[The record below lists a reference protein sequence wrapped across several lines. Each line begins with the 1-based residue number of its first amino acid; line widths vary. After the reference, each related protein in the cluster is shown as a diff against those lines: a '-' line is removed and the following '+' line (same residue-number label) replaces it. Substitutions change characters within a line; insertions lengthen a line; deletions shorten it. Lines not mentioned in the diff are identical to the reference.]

1 MSHVRKLFESCRC
14 SPVWLVLGVY
24 RQQIDRVYLQN
35 FLSNKTH
42 KNTISVDL
50 RRIFLEFLPA
60 DGKLMASEAKAA
72 GVAWG
77 SCEECHWRR
86 DKWCANGSLA
96 ASWSILPQFLHTIS
110 STISSTIS
118 INFLE
123 MKKKMKFKR
132 PVKIGWSWCFVY
144 FCSHFVLSPWGMVQ
158 GQDGSNDRADEKGH
172 SGMSGFVAKSG
183 NLMFELP
190 QTILQESATESG
202 LKFIEELRKAAKEVV
217 FQVQSSRC
225 WLFFWSSTLVG
236 RLAKTSKY
244 WQNFR
249 ANLAGSDT

>member
-1 MSHVRKLFESCRC
+1 MCQMSHVRKLFESCRC

-110 STISSTIS
+110 STQFPPQFPPQFLSISWRWKKNEIQAPCKNWL
-118 INFLE
+118 IVMLRLFL
-123 MKKKMKFKR
+123 
-132 PVKIGWSWCFVY
+132 
-144 FCSHFVLSPWGMVQ
+144 
-158 GQDGSNDRADEKGH
+158 
-172 SGMSGFVAKSG
+172 
-183 NLMFELP
+183 
-190 QTILQESATESG
+190 
-202 LKFIEELRKAAKEVV
+202 
-217 FQVQSSRC
+217 
-225 WLFFWSSTLVG
+225 
-236 RLAKTSKY
+236 
-244 WQNFR
+244 
-249 ANLAGSDT
+249 

>member
-123 MKKKMKFKR
+123 MKKMKFKR

-144 FCSHFVLSPWGMVQ
+144 FCSHLFSVPEEWFKAKMVPMIVQMRKVTLGCLDLLQNVVIWCLNCHRQSCRSPPP
-158 GQDGSNDRADEKGH
+158 RAVWSSLRSFEK
-172 SGMSGFVAKSG
+172 
-183 NLMFELP
+183 
-190 QTILQESATESG
+190 
-202 LKFIEELRKAAKEVV
+202 LRKK
-217 FQVQSSRC
+217 
-225 WLFFWSSTLVG
+225 
-236 RLAKTSKY
+236 
-244 WQNFR
+244 
-249 ANLAGSDT
+249 